1 MTNSEIS
8 PELIAIYKT
17 AIYQANVEAET
28 ITLHIDLYSASLY
41 RLLLKT
47 GHQYAV
53 FITAFNPLS
62 QQQNHRENLTC
73 NRQLY
78 KSLIQHSN
86 AIFNGASSD
95 PAKIWPAEKSFLAL
109 GINFMLAKK
118 LGIQFNQNAIVWAD
132 AMAIPRLILLR

>member
-1 MTNSEIS
+1 MANSEIS
-8 PELIAIYKT
+8 PELIAIYKI
-17 AIYQANVEAET
+17 AIYQANVEAEI

-47 GHQYAV
+47 GHQCAV

-62 QQQNHRENLTC
+62 QQQNRRENLIC

-78 KSLIQHSN
+78 KALTQHSN
-86 AIFNGASSD
+86 AIFNGVSSD

-109 GINFMLAKK
+109 GINLKLAKK
-118 LGIQFNQNAIVWAD
+118 LGKQFNQNAIVWTD
-132 AMAIPRLILLR
+132 AMAIPRLVLLR